1 MAANFAIDQV
11 IIAGCHDF
19 EDGNGLFS
27 PNDLEGF
34 SKCRHKKEEEDWCH
48 IVSLMYADCLR
59 DLNHFFLDLQDAY
72 IVGVDCLDC
81 RDELRGGT
89 IAFKDA

>member
-19 EDGNGLFS
+19 KDGNSLFS
-27 PNDLEGF
+27 PNNLKGL
-34 SKCRHKKEEEDWCH
+34 SICCHKKEEEDWRH
-48 IVSLMYADCLR
+48 IVPLMYANGLR
-59 DLNHFFLDLQDAY
+59 DLDCFFLNFQDAY

-81 RDELRGGT
+81 RDELRGST
-89 IAFKDA
+89 VAFEDA